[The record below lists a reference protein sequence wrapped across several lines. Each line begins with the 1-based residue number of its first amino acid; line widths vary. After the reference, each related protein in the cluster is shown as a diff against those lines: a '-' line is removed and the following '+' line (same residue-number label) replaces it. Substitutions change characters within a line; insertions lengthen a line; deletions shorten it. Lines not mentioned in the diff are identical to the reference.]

1 MTINRA
7 HQTHLNSAHNLNRRT
22 FLAAA
27 IAVPSLAAILAA
39 CGSDKKASGSGI
51 QHADSK
57 DDVVVRIGYEGG
69 FTPPSYQF
77 IRIPTLLIT
86 GDGRVISQGAQIE
99 IYPGPL
105 LPTLQER
112 SINEAGIQKV
122 LAFAD
127 ASKLLQPV
135 PSYEAPMNIA
145 DAPDT
150 VVTITVNAQTYEHR
164 AYALGID
171 TPETSP
177 ARVALAA
184 FVEAMGDITKI
195 AGAENLGTD
204 KVLVAD
210 SYRIQARSMT
220 VEDLAG
226 YEAPEQPSPQIVAWP
241 SGTGVTLASATK
253 CAEVS
258 ASKVDAVL
266 KAATQLTFFSEDGTT
281 YQVAAVAKLAGDM
294 CGAA

>member
-1 MTINRA
+1 MTNNRA
-7 HQTHLNSAHNLNRRT
+7 NQTPTHSANSLNRRT

-27 IAVPSLAAILAA
+27 LAAPSLAAILVA

-51 QHADSK
+51 AHSDSK
-57 DDVVVRIGYEGG
+57 DDVVVRIRYEGG
-69 FTPPSYQF
+69 FTSQSYQF

-86 GDGRVISQGAQIE
+86 GDGRVISPGAQIE

-105 LPTLQER
+105 LPALQER
-112 SINEAGIQKV
+112 SITEAGIQKV

-127 ASKLLQPV
+127 TSKLLQPV
-135 PSYEAPMNIA
+135 PSYEAPLNIA

-150 VVTITVNAQTYEHR
+150 VVTITVNGQTYEHR

-171 TPETSP
+171 TPETTP
-177 ARVALAA
+177 ARMALAA
-184 FVEAMGDITKI
+184 FVEAMGDIAKI

-204 KVLVAD
+204 KVLVAE
-210 SYRIQARSMT
+210 SYRIQARAMSPD
-220 VEDLAG
+220 DLAG

-241 SGTGVTLASATK
+241 SGTGVALASATE

-258 ASKVDAVL
+258 ASKGDAVL
-266 KAATQLTFFSEDGTT
+266 QTATQLTFFSENGVT
-281 YQVAAVAKLAGDM
+281 YQVAAIAKLAGDI